1 MHIPDGF
8 LDAKTMAASAGLACA
23 GVGWALKS
31 AQSRITPQRMPLM
44 GLSAAFV
51 FAAQMLNFPVFG
63 GTSGHL
69 LGGVLVAVL
78 LGPSAAVVV
87 MTAVVMV
94 QCLLFSDGGLLTLGA
109 NIFNMAVL
117 APVTGYGVYRLTRLV
132 WSESAGI
139 IGASAFAGWCSTVVA
154 SLACAGQLAYAGTA
168 SLGVVVPAMVHVH
181 MVIGIGEGL
190 ITGLVLS
197 AIMRVRPELIEN
209 CGIKEQA
216 PRLRDT
222 LVFGL
227 IIALGM
233 ALFLTPMA
241 SSLPDGLETVAEH
254 LGFAHKDVGP
264 ALHSPMADY
273 QAPGVASSVAATA
286 LAGAV
291 GTLVAF
297 GLAWTLGCMLR
308 PKIRSTAVSSTTI
321 G

>member
-31 AQSRITPQRMPLM
+31 AQSRIAPQRMPLM

-51 FAAQMLNFPVFG
+51 FAAQMLNFPVLG

-94 QCLLFSDGGLLTLGA
+94 QCLLFSDGGLLALGA
-109 NIFNMAVL
+109 NVFNMAVL
-117 APVTGYGVYRLTRLV
+117 APVTGYGVYRLARLV
-132 WSESAGI
+132 WREPAGI

-168 SLGVVVPAMVHVH
+168 SLGVVIPAMVHVH

-190 ITGLVLS
+190 ITGLVLA
-197 AIMRVRPELIEN
+197 AILRVRPELIEN
-209 CGIKEQA
+209 CGIKEQT

-222 LVFGL
+222 LVLGS
-227 IIALGM
+227 IIVLGM
-233 ALFLTPMA
+233 ALFLTPLA
-241 SSLPDGLETVAEH
+241 SSFPDGLERVAEQ
-254 LGFAHKDVGP
+254 LGFADKDGGA
-264 ALHSPMADY
+264 ALHGLMPDY
-273 QAPGVASSVAATA
+273 QAPGVSSSVVATA
-286 LAGAV
+286 LAGAF
-291 GTLVAF
+291 GAMVAF
-297 GLAWTLGCMLR
+297 GLAWMLGRMLN
-308 PKIRSTAVSSTTI
+308 PKTRNPGEPSTATH
-321 G
+321 